1 MMDRRT
7 RASTAMEP
15 PARYR
20 GKWLAGFAAFASI
33 AVATTAPALT
43 LDDLTN
49 KETVA
54 ALREALIQGASHA
67 AENLGKLDGFLGN
80 PKVKIPLPQS
90 LHRVESVMRTV
101 GMGDQ
106 ADELITTLNRAAEA
120 AVPEAKSVLISAA
133 QKMSVEDAKGIL
145 SGGDTAATEYF
156 RKATSETL
164 TQRFLPIVKRATA
177 KVKLAE
183 TYNNFAGKA
192 ADFGLLDK
200 KDANLDLYV
209 TQKALDGLFL
219 VIADEEKA
227 IRANPA
233 AAAKSIVK
241 KVFGAIGQ

>member
-1 MMDRRT
+1 VTNCQLTERSFIWLSRL
-7 RASTAMEP
+7 ASAC
-15 PARYR
+15 
-20 GKWLAGFAAFASI
+20 AFAGVFAS
-33 AVATTAPALT
+33 VAIVPAAHALS
-43 LDDLTN
+43 LSDLTN
-49 KETVA
+49 KEAVA
-54 ALREALIQGASHA
+54 GLKEALIRGASQA
-67 AENLGKLDGFLGN
+67 ADRLGKTDGFLAN

-90 LHRVESVMRTV
+90 LHRVESVMRTM

-106 ADELITTLNRAAEA
+106 ADELVTTLNRAAEA
-120 AVPEAKSVLISAA
+120 AVPEAKSLLVGAV
-133 QKMSVEDAKGIL
+133 KRMSVEDAKGIL

-156 RKATSETL
+156 RNTTSEAL
-164 TQRFLPIVKRATA
+164 AQRLLPIVKRATA
-177 KVKLAE
+177 KVKLAD

-200 KDANLDLYV
+200 KDANLDTYV

>member
-1 MMDRRT
+1 MDRRT

-90 LHRVESVMRTV
+90 LHRVESVMRTM

-133 QKMSVEDAKGIL
+133 KKMSAVM
-145 SGGDTAATEYF
+145 
-156 RKATSETL
+156 
-164 TQRFLPIVKRATA
+164 
-177 KVKLAE
+177 
-183 TYNNFAGKA
+183 
-192 ADFGLLDK
+192 
-200 KDANLDLYV
+200 
-209 TQKALDGLFL
+209 
-219 VIADEEKA
+219 
-227 IRANPA
+227 
-233 AAAKSIVK
+233 
-241 KVFGAIGQ
+241 IGSTFP